1 MKHLQT
7 VIIRVNG
14 KDIQA
19 TVELNA
25 PELTSEDCVSPS
37 MILSAVANGQNMK
50 FASRHH
56 KDRQAIIEVRPQEV
70 EVIEAPQRTALRR
83 VV

>member
-1 MKHLQT
+1 MKHQQT

-14 KDIQA
+14 KNVRT
-19 TVELNA
+19 TVEINA

-37 MILSAVANGQNMK
+37 MIFSAVANGQNMK

-56 KDRQAIIEVRPQEV
+56 KDRQAIIEVRPQV
-70 EVIEAPQRTALRR
+70 DMIEAPQQRTALRR